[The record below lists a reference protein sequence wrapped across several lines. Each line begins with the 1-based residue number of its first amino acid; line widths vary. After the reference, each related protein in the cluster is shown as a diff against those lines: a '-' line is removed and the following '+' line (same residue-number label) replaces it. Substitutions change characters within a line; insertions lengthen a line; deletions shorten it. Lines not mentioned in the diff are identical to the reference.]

1 MPRLSMLIAAALVL
15 LTGAEAQAAAKCE
28 PDTLSKTLRERLNQ
42 DGKTDAQIRDI
53 FGSSFKRK
61 VLAGRGAAG
70 SGCTAAQTAPALET
84 TEAALD
90 TGCAGTGRPASP
102 PPPTP

>member
-53 FGSSFKRK
+53 LGSSFKRK
-61 VLAGRGAAG
+61 VLAGRVADG
-70 SGCTAAQTAPALET
+70 SGCTAEQTDQALKT
-84 TEAALD
+84 LEAALAQ
-90 TGCAGTGRPASP
+90 G
-102 PPPTP
+102 